1 MLISA
6 GKCTFLVDGLAQFVF
21 LNWFDEFVSAFL
33 QLLEIS
39 IPRMLRNFM
48 NPLVRSI
55 LLQLE

>member
-48 NPLVRSI
+48 NP
-55 LLQLE
+55 E